1 MQIPTPPPASAVL
14 SKILCRD
21 TCGCIPV
28 LLAPMAGITD
38 PAFRRLCIEQ
48 GCDFTFTEMVSAK
61 GLHYNNKKT
70 KELIDISPVERPCG
84 VQLFGHEPEIIA
96 DTAKRLSEEL
106 NADSASSG
114 NQKQIAVFD
123 INMGCPAPK
132 ITGNGDGSAL
142 MRSPALAARI
152 IEAAVRAVSIPVSV
166 KFRLGW
172 DAEHINALNIAA
184 IAQEAGIK
192 MLVLHGRTR
201 EQGFKGEV
209 DYQRIAEVKASVDIP
224 VIANGDIDSVEKAEA
239 VLAQTGADGIMI
251 GRAAIG
257 NPWIF
262 SQINDKL
269 SGRIPQAPSK
279 SQLIETIGEHLQL
292 HFSFYE
298 KEKGLKT
305 IRKHLSG
312 YFKRLDLCPTLLTD
326 LYSVTDP
333 IQLEKNVER
342 LLQDNLD

>member
-84 VQLFGHEPEIIA
+84 VQLFGHEPRDYRRHRKAAFGGTECRFRILRESKA
-96 DTAKRLSEEL
+96 DCGFRH
-106 NADSASSG
+106 
-114 NQKQIAVFD
+114 QY
-123 INMGCPAPK
+123 GCPAPK

-152 IEAAVRAVSIPVSV
+152 IEAAVRAVNIPVSV

-172 DAEHINALNIAA
+172 DADSINA
-184 IAQEAGIK
+184 
-192 MLVLHGRTR
+192 
-201 EQGFKGEV
+201 
-209 DYQRIAEVKASVDIP
+209 S
-224 VIANGDIDSVEKAEA
+224 
-239 VLAQTGADGIMI
+239 
-251 GRAAIG
+251 
-257 NPWIF
+257 
-262 SQINDKL
+262 
-269 SGRIPQAPSK
+269 
-279 SQLIETIGEHLQL
+279 
-292 HFSFYE
+292 
-298 KEKGLKT
+298 
-305 IRKHLSG
+305 
-312 YFKRLDLCPTLLTD
+312 
-326 LYSVTDP
+326 
-333 IQLEKNVER
+333 
-342 LLQDNLD
+342 

>member
-1 MQIPTPPPASAVL
+1 MSGATVQVGNVEIPGRVF
-14 SKILCRD
+14 
-21 TCGCIPV
+21 
-28 LLAPMAGITD
+28 LAPLAGFTD
-38 PAFRRLCIEQ
+38 LPFRQICRKL
-48 GCDFTFTEMVSAK
+48 GAAYAVAEMVASQKHLRESRKSQERFSLGSESYPRAIQLL
-61 GLHYNNKKT
+61 GS
-70 KELIDISPVERPCG
+70 DPVD
-84 VQLFGHEPEIIA
+84 LA
-96 DTAKRLSEEL
+96 DTARY
-106 NADSASSG
+106 AVQCGA
-114 NQKQIAVFD
+114 QIVDF
-123 INMGCPAPK
+123 NCGCPAK
-132 ITGNGDGSAL
+132 KVCSVECGSAL
-142 MRSPALAARI
+142 LKDEALVEKLLKALT
-152 IEAAVRAVSIPVSV
+152 EAVDVPVTL
-166 KFRLGW
+166 KYRLGW

-224 VIANGDIDSVEKAEA
+224 VIA
-239 VLAQTGADGIMI
+239 
-251 GRAAIG
+251 IG

-269 SGRIPQAPSK
+269 DGRIPQAPSK

-333 IQLEKNVER
+333 IQLEKNVE
-342 LLQDNLD
+342 LLLRDNLD

>member
-1 MQIPTPPPASAVL
+1 MSGATVQVGNVEIPGRVF
-14 SKILCRD
+14 
-21 TCGCIPV
+21 
-28 LLAPMAGITD
+28 LAPLAGFTD
-38 PAFRRLCIEQ
+38 LPFRQICRKL
-48 GCDFTFTEMVSAK
+48 GAAYAVAEMVASQKHLRESRKSQERFSLGSESYPRAIQLL
-61 GLHYNNKKT
+61 GS
-70 KELIDISPVERPCG
+70 DPVD
-84 VQLFGHEPEIIA
+84 LA
-96 DTAKRLSEEL
+96 DTARY
-106 NADSASSG
+106 AVQCGA
-114 NQKQIAVFD
+114 QIVDF
-123 INMGCPAPK
+123 NCGCPAK
-132 ITGNGDGSAL
+132 KVCSVECGSAL
-142 MRSPALAARI
+142 LKDEALVEKLLKALT
-152 IEAAVRAVSIPVSV
+152 EAVDVPVTL
-166 KFRLGW
+166 KYRLGW

-224 VIANGDIDSVEKAEA
+224 VIANGDIV
-239 VLAQTGADGIMI
+239 
-251 GRAAIG
+251 
-257 NPWIF
+257 
-262 SQINDKL
+262 

>member
-1 MQIPTPPPASAVL
+1 MSGATVQVGNVEIPGRVF
-14 SKILCRD
+14 
-21 TCGCIPV
+21 
-28 LLAPMAGITD
+28 LAPLAGFTD
-38 PAFRRLCIEQ
+38 LPFRQICRKL
-48 GCDFTFTEMVSAK
+48 GAAYAVAEMVASQKHLRESRKSQERFSLGSESYPRAIQLL
-61 GLHYNNKKT
+61 GS
-70 KELIDISPVERPCG
+70 DPVD
-84 VQLFGHEPEIIA
+84 LA
-96 DTAKRLSEEL
+96 DTARY
-106 NADSASSG
+106 AVQCGA
-114 NQKQIAVFD
+114 QIVDF
-123 INMGCPAPK
+123 NCGCPAK
-132 ITGNGDGSAL
+132 KVCSVECGSAL
-142 MRSPALAARI
+142 LKDEALVEKLLKALT
-152 IEAAVRAVSIPVSV
+152 EAVDVPVTL
-166 KFRLGW
+166 KYRLGW

-201 EQGFKGEV
+201 EQGFK
-209 DYQRIAEVKASVDIP
+209 
-224 VIANGDIDSVEKAEA
+224 GDIDSVEKAEA